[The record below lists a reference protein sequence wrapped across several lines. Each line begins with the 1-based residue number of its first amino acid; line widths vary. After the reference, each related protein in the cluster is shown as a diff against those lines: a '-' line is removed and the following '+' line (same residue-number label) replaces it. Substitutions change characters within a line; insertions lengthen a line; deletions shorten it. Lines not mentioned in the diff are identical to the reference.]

1 MYYLQDEFDKIDRM
15 VEPQIVATDI
25 PPEMLAFYA
34 LSKLNDGDTARA
46 LDIFEKAKQLGVSKK
61 SLERVIRNPKKT
73 VEFISRL
80 SSLGDI
86 N

>member
-1 MYYLQDEFDKIDRM
+1 
-15 VEPQIVATDI
+15 
-25 PPEMLAFYA
+25 MLYQ
-34 LSKLNDGDTARA
+34 KLNKGDTARA

-73 VEFISRL
+73 VEFIARL